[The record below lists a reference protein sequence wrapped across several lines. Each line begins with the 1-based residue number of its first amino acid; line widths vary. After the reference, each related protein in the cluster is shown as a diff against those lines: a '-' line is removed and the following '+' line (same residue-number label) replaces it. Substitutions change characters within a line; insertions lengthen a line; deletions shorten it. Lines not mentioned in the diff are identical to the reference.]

1 MTILAD
7 AIDTMD
13 PQQREACLR
22 EVSAAINPYP
32 APVVLLVCLY
42 FALIALMRM
51 SGCANSDC
59 RHWFNWHQGV
69 IPADDL
75 HQVGRDRR
83 PG

>member
-51 SGCANSDC
+51 SGNL
-59 RHWFNWHQGV
+59 GEL
-69 IPADDL
+69 IDDL
-75 HQVGRDRR
+75 PRLARSVIASQGDSVTRQ
-83 PG
+83 